1 MLKILGRANSANVQ
15 KVTWACGEMSLPF
28 DREDVGGSFGR
39 TKDPDYLEMNPN
51 SRVPTIIDDGFV
63 LWESNAIVR
72 YLAGLHGRDTLAPT
86 DPKTYAD
93 ADRWMD
99 WQQTT
104 VLPLM
109 TPIFWGLVRT
119 PEAERNHAVINQAIQ
134 DMVPVAAIL
143 EKRLTGRD
151 FLMGSSLTMADIPV
165 AIQIYRYLSLV
176 DDRPSTPN
184 MEGWFARIAARPA
197 FKEHVGD
204 IPLT

>member
-15 KVTWACGEMSLPF
+15 KVTWACGEMGLPF
-28 DREDVGGSFGR
+28 DREDVGGAFGR
-39 TKDPDYLEMNPN
+39 TKDPEYLEMNPN

-72 YLAGLHGRDTLAPT
+72 YLAGLHGRGTLAPT
-86 DPKTYAD
+86 DPKVYAD

-119 PEAERNHAVINQAIQ
+119 PEAERNHAVINQAIE
-134 DMVPVAAIL
+134 DMIPVAAIL
-143 EKRLTGRD
+143 EKRLEGRD
-151 FLMGSSLTMADIPV
+151 YLTGGSLTIADIPV
-165 AIQIYRYLSLV
+165 AIQIYRYVSLV
-176 DDRPSTPN
+176 QDRPKTPK
-184 MEGWFARIAARPA
+184 MDAWYARIADRPA